1 MGWHLPLHGVATFS
15 KTEMQHSPKMPA
27 TFSKKN
33 LQETMRAI
41 THEMHLIYWWGYEIL

>member
-33 LQETMRAI
+33 LQETPYFI
-41 THEMHLIYWWGYEIL
+41 IKVLILSAFQ